1 MLTIYLLRH
10 GETDFNAQN
19 NRYCGRTDI
28 PVNAKG
34 RAQAEAVRRQLEG
47 VNFTGVYSSP
57 LLRAYETAQIV
68 SGREVTKDDRL
79 IEVDFGLWEGKTREQ
94 FTEEYPDSWEKWSAN
109 PSANRA
115 GVNGET
121 GQEIVNRVD
130 AFFEE
135 LLSTHREGTFLVVA
149 HNGVNRLFMAH
160 KLGMPLANYRRIV
173 QQNSSVTRFTLSND
187 EGFTLELLNSK
198 L

>member
-34 RAQAEAVRRQLEG
+34 RAQAEAVRGQLEG
-47 VNFTGVYSSP
+47 LTFTGVYASP

-94 FTEEYPDSWEKWSAN
+94 FTEEHPGSWEKWSTD

-121 GQEIVNRVD
+121 GQEIVSRVD

-135 LLSTHREGTFLVVA
+135 LLATHREGTFLVVA

-173 QQNSSVTRFTLSND
+173 QQNSSITRFTLSND

>member
-34 RAQAEAVRRQLEG
+34 RAQAETVRRQLEG
-47 VNFTGVYSSP
+47 VNFTGVYASP

-94 FTEEYPDSWEKWSAN
+94 FREEHPDSWEKWSAD
-109 PSANRA
+109 PSTNRA

-121 GQEIVNRVD
+121 GQEIVTRVD
-130 AFFEE
+130 SFFEE

>member
-10 GETDFNAQN
+10 GETDFNAEN

-34 RAQAEAVRRQLEG
+34 RAQAETVRRQLEG
-47 VNFTGVYSSP
+47 ITFTGVFSSP
-57 LLRAYETAQIV
+57 LQRAYETAQIV

-94 FTEEYPDSWEKWSAN
+94 FVGEHPGSWEKWNAD
-109 PSANRA
+109 PRVNRA
-115 GVNGET
+115 GINGENAM
-121 GQEIVNRVD
+121 EVVNRVD

-135 LLSTHREGTFLVVA
+135 LLSTYRDGTFLVVA
-149 HNGVNRLFMAH
+149 HNGINRLFMAH

-173 QQNSSVTRFTLSND
+173 QQNSSVTRFTLSRE

>member
-1 MLTIYLLRH
+1 MLTVYLLRH

-28 PVNAKG
+28 PVNSKG
-34 RAQAEAVRRQLEG
+34 RSQADAVRRQLEG
-47 VNFTGVYSSP
+47 VTFTGVFSSP
-57 LLRAYETAQIV
+57 LQRAYETAQIV

-79 IEVDFGLWEGKTREQ
+79 IEVDFGLWEGKTRKQ
-94 FTEEYPDSWEKWSAN
+94 FMEEHPGSWEKWSAD
-109 PSANRA
+109 PRVNRA
-115 GVNGET
+115 GINGENAM
-121 GQEIVNRVD
+121 EVVSRVD
-130 AFFEE
+130 SFFEE
-135 LLSTHREGTFLVVA
+135 LLTNYREGTFLVVA

-173 QQNSSVTRFTLSND
+173 QQNSSVTRFTLSRED
-187 EGFTLELLNSK
+187 GFMLELLNSK

>member
-57 LLRAYETAQIV
+57 LLRAYKTAQIV
-68 SGREVTKDDRL
+68 SGREVTKDKRL
-79 IEVDFGLWEGKTREQ
+79 IEVDFGLWEGKTRKQ
-94 FTEEYPDSWEKWSAN
+94 FIEEHPDSWEKWSAD
-109 PSANRA
+109 PSTNRA

-121 GQEIVNRVD
+121 GQEIVSRVD

-135 LLSTHREGTFLVVA
+135 LLGTHQEGTFLVVA

>member
-47 VNFTGVYSSP
+47 VTFTGVYASP

-68 SGREVTKDDRL
+68 SGREVSKDDRL

-94 FTEEYPDSWEKWSAN
+94 FIEEHPGSWEKWSAD

-121 GQEIVNRVD
+121 GQEIVTRVD

-135 LLSTHREGTFLVVA
+135 LLGTHQKGTFLVVA

-187 EGFTLELLNSK
+187 ERFTLELLNSK

>member
-34 RAQAEAVRRQLEG
+34 RAQAETVRRQLEG
-47 VNFTGVYSSP
+47 VTFTGVFSSP
-57 LLRAYETAQIV
+57 LLRAYETAQMV
-68 SGREVTKDDRL
+68 SGKEVTKDKRL
-79 IEVDFGLWEGKTREQ
+79 IEVDFGLWEGKSREQ
-94 FTEEYPDSWEKWSAN
+94 FIEEHLDSWEKWSAD
-109 PSANRA
+109 PSTNKA

-121 GQEIVNRVD
+121 GQEIVSRVD

-135 LLSTHREGTFLVVA
+135 LLGTHREGTFLVVA

-173 QQNSSVTRFTLSND
+173 QQNSSITRFTLSND

>member
-47 VNFTGVYSSP
+47 VTFTGVFSSP

-94 FTEEYPDSWEKWSAN
+94 FIKEHPGSWEKWSVD
-109 PSANRA
+109 PRVNRA
-115 GVNGET
+115 GINGESAM
-121 GQEIVNRVD
+121 EVVSRVD

-135 LLSTHREGTFLVVA
+135 LLSKHREGTFLVVA

>member
-34 RAQAEAVRRQLEG
+34 RAQAETVRRQLEG
-47 VNFTGVYSSP
+47 VTFTGVFSSP
-57 LLRAYETAQIV
+57 LLRAYETAQVV

-94 FTEEYPDSWEKWSAN
+94 FMEEHPGSWEKWSAD
-109 PSANRA
+109 PRVNRA
-115 GVNGET
+115 GINGENAM
-121 GQEIVNRVD
+121 EVVSRVD

-135 LLSTHREGTFLVVA
+135 LLSTYSEGTFLVVA

-173 QQNSSVTRFTLSND
+173 QQNSSVTRFTLSRE

-198 L
+198 M

>member
-19 NRYCGRTDI
+19 NCYCGRTDI
-28 PVNAKG
+28 PVNEKG

-47 VNFTGVYSSP
+47 VTFTGVYSSP

-68 SGREVTKDDRL
+68 SGREVTKDNRL

-94 FTEEYPDSWEKWSAN
+94 FIEEHPGSWEKWNAD

-121 GQEIVNRVD
+121 GQEIVARVD

-135 LLSTHREGTFLVVA
+135 LLGTHREGTFLVVA

-160 KLGMPLANYRRIV
+160 KLGMPLTNYRRIV

-187 EGFTLELLNSK
+187 EGFTLELLNAK

>member
-47 VNFTGVYSSP
+47 VTFMGVYSSP

-68 SGREVTKDDRL
+68 SGRKVTKDDRL

-94 FTEEYPDSWEKWSAN
+94 FTKEHPDSWEKWSAD
-109 PSANRA
+109 PSTNRA

-121 GQEIVNRVD
+121 GQEVVTRVD

-135 LLSTHREGTFLVVA
+135 LLGTHREGTFLVVA

-173 QQNSSVTRFTLSND
+173 QQNSSVTRFTLSHD

>member
-10 GETDFNAQN
+10 GETDFNSQN

-34 RAQAEAVRRQLEG
+34 RSQAEAVRRQLEG
-47 VNFTGVYSSP
+47 VTFTGVFSSP

-68 SGREVTKDDRL
+68 SRREVTKDDRL
-79 IEVDFGLWEGKTREQ
+79 IEVDFGLWEGKTRGQ
-94 FTEEYPDSWEKWSAN
+94 FIEEHRGSWEKWSAD

-115 GVNGET
+115 GINGET
-121 GQEIVNRVD
+121 GQEIVHRVD

-135 LLSTHREGTFLVVA
+135 LLNTYREGTFLVVA

-173 QQNSSVTRFTLSND
+173 QQNSSVTRFTISRE
-187 EGFTLELLNSK
+187 EGFMLELLNSK

>member
-34 RAQAEAVRRQLEG
+34 RSQAEAVRRQLEG
-47 VNFTGVYSSP
+47 VMFTGVFSSP
-57 LLRAYETAQIV
+57 LQRAYETAQIV

-94 FTEEYPDSWEKWSAN
+94 FMEEHPDSWEKWSAD
-109 PSANRA
+109 PRVNRA
-115 GVNGET
+115 GINGENAM
-121 GQEIVNRVD
+121 EVVSRVD
-130 AFFEE
+130 SFFED
-135 LLSTHREGTFLVVA
+135 LLTNYREGTYLVVA

-173 QQNSSVTRFTLSND
+173 QQNSSVTRFTLSRED
-187 EGFTLELLNSK
+187 GFMLELLNSK

>member
-34 RAQAEAVRRQLEG
+34 RSQAEAVRRQLEG
-47 VNFTGVYSSP
+47 VTFTGVFSSP

-79 IEVDFGLWEGKTREQ
+79 IEVDFGLWEGMTREQ
-94 FTEEYPDSWEKWSAN
+94 FIEEHPDSWEKWSAD
-109 PSANRA
+109 PSTNRA

-121 GQEIVNRVD
+121 GQEIVSRVD

-135 LLSTHREGTFLVVA
+135 LLGTHQEGTFLVVA

-173 QQNSSVTRFTLSND
+173 QQNSSVTRFTISRE
-187 EGFTLELLNSK
+187 EGFMLELLNSK